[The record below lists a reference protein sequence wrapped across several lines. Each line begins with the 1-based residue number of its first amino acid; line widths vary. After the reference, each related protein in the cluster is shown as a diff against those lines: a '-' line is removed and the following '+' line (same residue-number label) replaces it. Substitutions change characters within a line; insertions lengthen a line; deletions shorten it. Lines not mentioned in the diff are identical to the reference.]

1 MCCEELTPRPPS
13 HTCTFVVKCN
23 IERNYYDDTSRCEW
37 EQLAKSIKNPSP
49 SCRPILS
56 ILKQQTFGFC
66 PSFLC
71 ISTIPGN
78 PCRRR
83 SFLLKSLVYLLVH
96 PNIKASLMLWTSK
109 PGTPVLTERK
119 VTLTKLWR
127 PRMWQVNVNHFEGE
141 TEALR
146 SEGSKRHS
154 PNCSSGWK
162 RPLSVCSVTGALS
175 CTANVFWKVL

>member
-1 MCCEELTPRPPS
+1 MRTIGKK
-13 HTCTFVVKCN
+13 HK
-23 IERNYYDDTSRCEW
+23 
-37 EQLAKSIKNPSP
+37 KSNPLLQT
-49 SCRPILS
+49 RFEYF
-56 ILKQQTFGFC
+56 KQQTFGFC

-78 PCRRR
+78 PCRRI
-83 SFLLKSLVYLLVH
+83 SFLLKSLVYLIVH

-119 VTLTKLWR
+119 VTLTKLGR

-146 SEGSKRHS
+146 SEGSKRLS

-162 RPLSVCSVTGALS
+162 RALSVCSVTGALL